1 MGSQAGN
8 DPVFWSRQERSDIN
22 AERIKATLVN
32 FALSALVAVLSL
44 TAPVGAQTDSLPIQA
59 IRDRVALL

>member
-1 MGSQAGN
+1 M
-8 DPVFWSRQERSDIN
+8 N